1 MGIFD
6 RKNTIV
12 DRITHVSTQKD
23 LVDILKTK
31 CGSIKKEIQERCR
44 RFVEEINKQEILAV
58 KKLDSITLA
67 TENKIKGLLQI
78 EEPLMKQYNEWE
90 ENSLRRI
97 EESEK
102 GNFEGQLEL
111 FTKGDEI
118 LARGNYFEAEM
129 NKH

>member
-1 MGIFD
+1 M
-6 RKNTIV
+6 
-12 DRITHVSTQKD
+12 
-23 LVDILKTK
+23 
-31 CGSIKKEIQERCR
+31 
-44 RFVEEINKQEILAV
+44 EEINKQEILAV